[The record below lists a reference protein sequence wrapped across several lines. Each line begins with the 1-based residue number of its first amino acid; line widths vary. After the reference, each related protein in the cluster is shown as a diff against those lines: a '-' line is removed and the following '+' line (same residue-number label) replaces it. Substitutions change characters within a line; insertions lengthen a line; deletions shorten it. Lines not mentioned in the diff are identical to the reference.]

1 MKNKIDLIFN
11 DLKNKVITE
20 KQAHQQVLDLFA
32 VVGSAVEI
40 PDFVSEDQWWC
51 PKCNMIVEPECV
63 TYEQTHDERCGGCG
77 FMVW

>member
-1 MKNKIDLIFN
+1 MRTELENKPLDGN
-11 DLKNKVITE
+11 DAKLP
-20 KQAHQQVLDLFA
+20 

-51 PKCNMIVEPECV
+51 PECNMIVEPECV